1 MFPRIPS
8 SFLVKLV
15 ELSKME
21 CNATPI
27 DLSPIQEQLKSY
39 LPVVAR
45 IGNRHDFSQV
55 ILKLLFLSV
64 MLSSTSFSPFP
75 HSRGQHAEEL
85 AQVHQRH
92 LCKNSLQFRHQ
103 YIPEKDIKTRFS
115 DVVGLGENMDEL
127 RLMVEFLQVSPFPP
141 FSLEPAEVLLH
152 RSEVSPR
159 GIIHGSAGNG
169 ENAISA
175 GSGGRGGSSI
185 LLRGGFG
192 IRRSARGGWRQA
204 CPRAFRKSAGNCK
217 IGGKWSVGALHRVH
231 RRAGRGWRE
240 TRRSWRDE

>member
-92 LCKNSLQFRHQ
+92 LSKNSLQFRHQ

-152 RSEVSPR
+152 RGEVSPR

-169 ENAISA
+169 ENTISA
-175 GSGGRGGSSI
+175 GSGGRGG
-185 LLRGGFG
+185 
-192 IRRSARGGWRQA
+192 
-204 CPRAFRKSAGNCK
+204 
-217 IGGKWSVGALHRVH
+217 WSVGALHRVH